1 MSSKARSRDVNE
13 LSEAVSQLEAD
24 LAGLQTHQSRLQA
37 EGCYVEAERVRLTA
51 EEIRTKLLKDRGELL
66 ASLQQKQVEELD
78 RAQISDFESFN
89 QTWDIRLKTKS
100 DISAETLA
108 KQRESN
114 LKSLQNLEN
123 ELKSMPWPLKPSS
136 ALIQLRE
143 REKQAAKQKNY
154 REAQACKQHYEELE
168 QQERLEAQRK
178 QALHIATKLNN
189 AKKKL
194 NSEFTTLEQR
204 LNREVSE
211 LLTIRGME
219 TEELLKKYQN
229 SRKELL
235 MAQGIERNQREGRQT
250 SIKSSDGGRK
260 VARLFDQS
268 RQNTSREEPKSPLDS
283 DKFAAA

>member
-24 LAGLQTHQSRLQA
+24 LAGLQTHQSRLQT
-37 EGCYVEAERVRLTA
+37 EGSYVEAERVRLTT
-51 EEIRTKLLKDRGELL
+51 EEIRLQLLKDRGELL
-66 ASLQQKQVEELD
+66 TSLQKKQVEDLD
-78 RAQISDFESFN
+78 RAQICDFESFN
-89 QTWDIRLKTKS
+89 QTWDVRLRTKS
-100 DISAETLA
+100 DISAETLE
-108 KQRESN
+108 KQREIN
-114 LKSLQNLEN
+114 RKSIESLEK
-123 ELKSMPWPLKPSS
+123 ELKSKPLPTKPSS
-136 ALIQLRE
+136 ALIQLKE

-154 REAQACKQHYEELE
+154 REAQACKQHFEELE
-168 QQERLEAQRK
+168 LQERLETQRK
-178 QALHIATKLNN
+178 QALYIATRLNN

-204 LNREVSE
+204 LNREMSE

-229 SRKELL
+229 CRKELL
-235 MAQGIERNQREGRQT
+235 LAQGIERNQKEGRQT
-250 SIKSSDGGRK
+250 SLKSSDGGRK

-268 RQNTSREEPKSPLDS
+268 RQNTSRDEAKSPLDS